1 MNTEPSTE
9 RGIDNQSTATV
20 NTSSDGDTLGV
31 CLFLGK
37 ADLDRLG
44 VENADSI
51 QYGVRDGE
59 LLIQEVTEG

>member
-1 MNTEPSTE
+1 MSTAHDPK

-20 NTSSDGDTLGV
+20 NRSSDDDTLGV

-59 LLIQEVTEG
+59 LLVQEVTEG